1 MRVLLSILGLFLVTS
16 CQAQTDLPRE
26 MPLDISFSFI
36 QTGGMMRA
44 HRRINVT
51 ASTIEFDELKGNGS
65 SQLKWTKDISAEH
78 AKKLYAAFV
87 ANSFDTIRNDVRT
100 ERVHDAGSEYISL
113 SLGVGKTFNAV
124 YGKNSPLSGNNLK
137 RYTAVRDAINA
148 LLAKYQDGVSSE
160 AEIDEEY
167 IQGKWRAAG
176 ESPGRHT
183 WFLE

>member
-1 MRVLLSILGLFLVTS
+1 
-16 CQAQTDLPRE
+16 
-26 MPLDISFSFI
+26 
-36 QTGGMMRA
+36 
-44 HRRINVT
+44 
-51 ASTIEFDELKGNGS
+51 
-65 SQLKWTKDISAEH
+65 SAEH
-78 AKKLYAAFV
+78 AKKLYAAVV

-148 LLAKYQDGVSSE
+148 LLARYQDGVSSE

-176 ESPGRHT
+176 DSPGRHT